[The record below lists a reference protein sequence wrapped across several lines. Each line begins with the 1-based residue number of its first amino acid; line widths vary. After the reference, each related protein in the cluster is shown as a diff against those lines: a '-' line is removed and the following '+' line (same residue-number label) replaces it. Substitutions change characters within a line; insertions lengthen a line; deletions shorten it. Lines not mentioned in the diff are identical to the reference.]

1 MEQELKDIMEYDEAH
16 YFGIPTEIELG
27 GVITEL
33 TESSN
38 PTESEK
44 QYIHQKSKT
53 VKVTGFS
60 NEFPITLDMVKGDK
74 VFEFMY
80 DIFFRRKTG
89 TDALVDHYII
99 NLWQPTDE
107 EGKKF
112 VARKITQTCEI
123 EECNGAAGEQKQITG
138 SLKGGEFVY
147 GEFDIATKT
156 FTEKDDVKPYVPVAL
171 SMNARQSPVIQVPKQ
186 DADAGKTLETKTSKS
201 SK

>member
-16 YFGIPTEIELG
+16 YFGIPENIELG

-33 TESSN
+33 TENSN

-60 NEFPITLDMVKGDK
+60 NEFPITSDMVKGDK
-74 VFEFMY
+74 VFEYMY

-89 TDALVDHYII
+89 TDALITHYIV

-107 EGKKF
+107 TNKKF
-112 VARKITQTCEI
+112 VARKIVQTCEI

-147 GEFDIATKT
+147 GEFDIEQKQ
-156 FTEKDDVKPYVPVAL
+156 FEEKDDVKPVAFVLKTGSRPVAT
-171 SMNARQSPVIQVPKQ
+171 AGQV
-186 DADAGKTLETKTSKS
+186 TKS